1 LLFFRIFHPEKKN
14 NMKKIFFTI
23 ALLLTLSLL
32 TPHTSLFSQTYI
44 PITDNMQIQSFSNI
58 KFAAGNYTFPDAAQ
72 DGVIQ
77 INGKNN
83 ITLDGDSCFV
93 DGTNYVGYMIKI
105 TNSHHITIKNFDSVF
120 KYKYAV
126 HIMNSHHININGN
139 NFSYNKVDSIGWI
152 DVWADYNQALGG
164 GVMMY
169 QSRAAEIS
177 YNTMRMQNDGVALYH
192 CDSIRVHHNN
202 FEWNTSYG
210 IRMFWT
216 DSCHI
221 YNNLA
226 YHINRPYEDP
236 SDCAALLMII
246 SNENRVEYND
256 LSYSGDGV
264 FLGQY
269 QQSATPNNNY
279 FAYNECSYSPHNAIE
294 ATFADG
300 NVYKHNKCNVSHYG
314 FWLGYS
320 FNSIVDSN
328 EVNGNFNSGIAID
341 RGYNNYIAHN
351 LIRNNP
357 IGIELW
363 EGSNIPGYET
373 QFSHDYLIHD
383 NAIEGNSTG
392 ISAAKTER
400 SVFLDNDFL
409 YNQAYSLYLTGLS
422 TEDTLYN
429 NEFRSP
435 TAYHIYNNSTNDIYA
450 AYNTWI
456 PGDSLV
462 TEDKIFDKKDVA
474 SKGEVI
480 WHPILPALPIAV
492 QSTPPC
498 DMAEPGTIW
507 YAYPELG
514 YAGPRIPDTV
524 YFDTTEKKVGL
535 ASVKLVS
542 GRGWNDG
549 LNYRP
554 GADSL
559 ASWQLT
565 ENDTLY
571 FWVRTIKN
579 PQGGFQY
586 YHIRIGDHKGNYYKY
601 TAQPGYLNN
610 ANNLWKRYKVP
621 LTGGLGYTRTE
632 VGTMSLDNVNYV
644 EFDADTWDYGF
655 TLWVDGVQFSPCDP
669 ITSVP
674 NDPVSGIRHLAVYP
688 NPASDFATLLYTL
701 ERQTPVCL
709 KLIDLNGKVIRV
721 LVNENQ
727 SAGEYQETLVT
738 SDLRPGIYL
747 INLLTTEGNE
757 TKRLVIC
764 GTL

>member
-1 LLFFRIFHPEKKN
+1 
-14 NMKKIFFTI
+14 MKKFIYI
-23 ALLLTLSLL
+23 AVCVINSSLITLHS
-32 TPHTSLFSQTYI
+32 SLFSQTYI

-58 KFAAGNYTFPDAAQ
+58 KFAAGNYTFADPGL

-77 INGKNN
+77 ITGKNN

-93 DGTNYVGYMIKI
+93 NGTNYAGYMIKI
-105 TNSHHITIKNFDSVF
+105 TNSHHVTLKNFDSVF

-126 HIMNSHHININGN
+126 YITGSHHITIDGN
-139 NFSYNKVDSIGWI
+139 NFSYNKVDSSGWI
-152 DVWADYNQALGG
+152 DVWADYTQALGG

-169 QSRAAEIS
+169 QCRAAEIR

-192 CDSIRVHHNN
+192 CDSIKVHHNN

-216 DSCHI
+216 DSCQI
-221 YNNLA
+221 YNNVA
-226 YHINRPYEDP
+226 NHINRPLTDP

-246 SNENRVEYND
+246 SNKNRVEYND
-256 LSYSGDGV
+256 LSWSGDGV

-269 QQSATPNNNY
+269 QHSDIPNNNY

-328 EVNGNFNSGIAID
+328 EIAGNFNSGIAID
-341 RGYNNYIAHN
+341 RGFNNYIAHN
-351 LIRNNP
+351 AIRNNP

-363 EGSNIPGYET
+363 EGGNIAGYEN
-373 QFSHDYLIHD
+373 QFSHDYEIHG
-383 NAIEGNSTG
+383 NTIEGNSTG
-392 ISAAKTER
+392 ISSAKTEH
-400 SVFLDNDFL
+400 SVLTGNGFL

-422 TEDTLYN
+422 TMDTLSD

-435 TAYHIYNNSTNDIYA
+435 TGYHIYNNSTNDIYA
-450 AYNTWI
+450 VSNSWI
-456 PGDSLV
+456 PNDSIV
-462 TEDKIFDKKDVA
+462 TGDKIFDKNDVA

-480 WHPILPALPIAV
+480 WNPAVPGPPMAV
-492 QSTPPC
+492 QSSPPC

-514 YAGPRIPDTV
+514 YPGPRIPDTV
-524 YFDTTEKKVGL
+524 YFDSTEKVVGA

-542 GRGWNDG
+542 GRGWIDA

-554 GADSL
+554 GGDSL

-571 FWVRTIKN
+571 
-579 PQGGFQY
+579 
-586 YHIRIGDHKGNYYKY
+586 
-601 TAQPGYLNN
+601 
-610 ANNLWKRYKVP
+610 
-621 LTGGLGYTRTE
+621 
-632 VGTMSLDNVNYV
+632 
-644 EFDADTWDYGF
+644 
-655 TLWVDGVQFSPCDP
+655 
-669 ITSVP
+669 
-674 NDPVSGIRHLAVYP
+674 
-688 NPASDFATLLYTL
+688 
-701 ERQTPVCL
+701 
-709 KLIDLNGKVIRV
+709 
-721 LVNENQ
+721 
-727 SAGEYQETLVT
+727 
-738 SDLRPGIYL
+738 
-747 INLLTTEGNE
+747 
-757 TKRLVIC
+757 
-764 GTL
+764 

>member
-1 LLFFRIFHPEKKN
+1 
-14 NMKKIFFTI
+14 MKKVTFLAAILITSS
-23 ALLLTLSLL
+23 LLTLHYSL
-32 TPHTSLFSQTYI
+32 SSQTYI

-58 KFAAGNYTFPDAAQ
+58 KFVAGNYTFGDPGQ

-93 DGTNYVGYMIKI
+93 DGTNYSGYMIKI
-105 TNSHHITIKNFDSVF
+105 TNSHHVTLKNFDSVF

-126 HIMNSHHININGN
+126 HIMNSHHINIIGN
-139 NFSYNKVDSIGWI
+139 NFSYNKVDSTGWI
-152 DVWADYNQALGG
+152 DVWADYTQALGG

-169 QSRAAEIS
+169 ESRAAEIS

-192 CDSIRVHHNN
+192 CDSIKVHHNN

-226 YHINRPYEDP
+226 YHINRPFTDP

-269 QQSATPNNNY
+269 QHSNIPNNNY
-279 FAYNECSYSPHNAIE
+279 FGHNECSYSPHNAIE

-314 FWLGYS
+314 MWLGYS

-341 RGYNNYIAHN
+341 RGFNNYIAHN
-351 LIRNNP
+351 LIKNNP

-373 QFSHDYLIHD
+373 QFSHDYTIHD
-383 NAIEGNSTG
+383 NVIEGNTRG
-392 ISAAKTER
+392 IGLDKTEH
-400 SVFLDNDFL
+400 SIITMNDFL
-409 YNQAYSLYLTGLS
+409 YNQTASINFSGLS
-422 TEDTLYN
+422 TLDTIYH

-435 TAYHIYNNSTNDIYA
+435 TGFHIYNNSTNDIYA
-450 AYNTWI
+450 GYNTWI
-456 PGDSLV
+456 PNDSLI
-462 TEDKIFDKKDVA
+462 TEDKIFDKKDA
-474 SKGEVI
+474 PSKGEVI
-480 WHPILPALPIAV
+480 WHPVLPAPSMAV
-492 QSTPPC
+492 QSAPPC

-507 YAYPELG
+507 YAYPEIG
-514 YAGPRIPDTV
+514 YPGPRIPDTV
-524 YFDTTEKKVGL
+524 YFDTEEKMVGA

-542 GRGWNDG
+542 GRGWYDA

-565 ENDTLY
+565 DNDTLY
-571 FWVRTIKN
+571 YWVRTIKQ
-579 PQGGFQY
+579 PQYGFQY
-586 YHIRIGDHKGNYYKY
+586 YHVRIGDHKGNYYKY
-601 TAQPGYLNN
+601 TAQPGYLNS
-610 ANNLWKRYKVP
+610 ANNVWKRYKIP
-621 LTGGLGYTRTE
+621 LAGGLGYSRTE
-632 VGTMSLDNVNYV
+632 VGTMSLDDVNYV

-669 ITSVP
+669 VTSVP
-674 NDPVSGIRHLAVYP
+674 PDPASGIRHLAIYP
-688 NPASDFATLLYTL
+688 NPASEFVTISYSIS
-701 ERQTPVCL
+701 ERTQVRL
-709 KLIDLNGKVIRV
+709 AVYDMNGRIVST
-721 LVNENQ
+721 LVNEVQ
-727 SAGEYQETLVT
+727 TAGAYQETLAAAG
-738 SDLRPGIYL
+738 LRPGIYFIHL
-747 INLLTTEGNE
+747 VTSAFSE
-757 TKRLVIC
+757 TKRMVVL
-764 GTL
+764 LR

>member
-1 LLFFRIFHPEKKN
+1 
-14 NMKKIFFTI
+14 
-23 ALLLTLSLL
+23 
-32 TPHTSLFSQTYI
+32 
-44 PITDNMQIQSFSNI
+44 MQIASFSNI
-58 KFAAGNYTFPDAAQ
+58 KFAAGNYTFGDPGQ

-93 DGTNYVGYMIKI
+93 DGTNYSGYMIKI
-105 TNSHHITIKNFDSVF
+105 TNSHHVTLKNFDSVF

-126 HIMNSHHININGN
+126 HIMNSHHINIIGN
-139 NFSYNKVDSIGWI
+139 NFSYNKVDSTGWI
-152 DVWADYNQALGG
+152 DVWADYTQALGG

-169 QSRAAEIS
+169 ETRAAEIS

-192 CDSIRVHHNN
+192 CDSIKVHHNN

-226 YHINRPYEDP
+226 WHVNRPFTDP

-269 QQSATPNNNY
+269 QHSNIPNNNY
-279 FAYNECSYSPHNAIE
+279 FGHNECSYSPHNAIE

-314 FWLGYS
+314 MWLGYS

-341 RGYNNYIAHN
+341 RGFNNYIAHN
-351 LIRNNP
+351 LIKNNP

-373 QFSHDYLIHD
+373 QYSHDYTIHD
-383 NAIEGNSTG
+383 NIIEGNTRG
-392 ISAAKTER
+392 IGLDKTEH
-400 SVFLDNDFL
+400 SIITMNDFL
-409 YNQAYSLYLTGLS
+409 YNQTASINFSGLS
-422 TEDTLYN
+422 TLDTIYH

-435 TAYHIYNNSTNDIYA
+435 TGLHIYNNSANDIYA
-450 AYNTWI
+450 GYNTWI
-456 PGDSLV
+456 PNDSLI
-462 TEDKIFDKKDVA
+462 TEDKIFDKKDA
-474 SKGEVI
+474 PAKGEVI
-480 WHPILPALPIAV
+480 WHPVLPAPPMAV

-507 YAYPELG
+507 YAYPEIG
-514 YAGPRIPDTV
+514 YPGPRIPDTV
-524 YFDTTEKKVGL
+524 YFDTEEKMVGE

-542 GRGWNDG
+542 GRGWYDA

-565 ENDTLY
+565 DSDTLY
-571 FWVRTIKN
+571 YWVRTIKQ
-579 PQGGFQY
+579 PQYGFQY
-586 YHIRIGDHKGNYYKY
+586 YHVRIGDHKGNYYKY

-610 ANNLWKRYKVP
+610 ANNLWKRYKIP
-621 LTGGLGYTRTE
+621 LAGGLGYTRSE
-632 VGTMSLDNVNYV
+632 VGTMSLDDVNYV

-669 ITSVP
+669 VTSVP
-674 NDPVSGIRHLAVYP
+674 PDPASGIRHLAIYP
-688 NPASDFATLLYTL
+688 NPASEFATISYSLS
-701 ERQTPVCL
+701 ERTQVRL
-709 KLIDLNGKVIRV
+709 MVYDMNGRIVST
-721 LVNENQ
+721 LVNEVQ
-727 SAGEYQETLVT
+727 ATGTYQENLAVAG
-738 SDLRPGIYL
+738 LRPGIYFIHL
-747 INLLTTEGNE
+747 VTSAFSE
-757 TKRLVIC
+757 TKRMVVL
-764 GTL
+764 LR